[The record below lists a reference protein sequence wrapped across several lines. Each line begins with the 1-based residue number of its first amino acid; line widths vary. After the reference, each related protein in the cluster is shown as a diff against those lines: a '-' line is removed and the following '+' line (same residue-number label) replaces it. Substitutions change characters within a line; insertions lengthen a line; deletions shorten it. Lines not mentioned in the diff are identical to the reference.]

1 MEYLSAAQIERIL
14 DDVIE
19 LFLIPRFLELGMDA
33 TGEWRENLQSSG
45 QYIRGR
51 HYTEQLVNGRAP
63 GTFAPIEPLKRWAMA
78 KLGLDDREALG
89 AAFAISRKLEAEGS
103 NYWIQGGTTLLEVL
117 TSDEVV
123 NFITQ
128 NAQPFVQQ
136 QVDIEIRE
144 YLRDALT

>member
-19 LFLIPRFLELGMDA
+19 LFLIPRFLDLGMDA
-33 TGEWRENLQSSG
+33 TGEWRENLESQG
-45 QYIRGR
+45 NVIRGR

-63 GTFAPIEPLKRWAMA
+63 GTFAPIEPLRRWAMA

-103 NYWIQGGTTLLEVL
+103 NYWIQGGTTLLEIL
-117 TSDEVV
+117 TSQDVAD
-123 NFITQ
+123 FITQ
-128 NAQPFVQQ
+128 NAQTFVQE
-136 QVDIEIRE
+136 QVDLEIRE
-144 YLRDALT
+144 YMREAFN